1 MEWNGKSECLAEEGR
16 TNTGRNRDYLRRSA
30 KTPRN
35 DPMARR
41 IAAAAM
47 PIGDPA
53 AGLSAP
59 SQMATKTKAK
69 SATPRHQRMSRA
81 GFQAETDAGGTST
94 SLRSTRSGLTAGE
107 GGSTRGSPFSNRPT
121 PGPGMG
127 TPCPAFSASRLPKP
141 LPSAERDI
149 AKGNCR
155 RPEAGTIHS
164 YSQFVGSTNHPTT
177 ISGILV

>member
-1 MEWNGKSECLAEEGR
+1 MGRANVSPKRGGR
-16 TNTGRNRDYLRRSA
+16 TPVETADYLRRSA
-30 KTPRN
+30 KTPKN

-53 AGLSAP
+53 DGLSAP

-81 GFQAETDAGGTST
+81 GFQAGAGAEGMAT
-94 SLRSTRSGLTAGE
+94 SLCSTRSGLTSGE
-107 GGSTRGSPFSNRPT
+107 GGSARGSPFSNRPT

-164 YSQFVGSTNHPTT
+164 YSQFVGSTKHPTT